1 MTKKLRVLIVEDEA
15 LIALLLADILASLGF
30 ELYDIVATE
39 AKAVAA
45 ALSLL
50 PDLMIVDAGLANGSG
65 VDAMRT
71 ILQTRAIPHLFVTG
85 NKRQVESLATDAVV
99 LEKPFFIPEL
109 VQAIETVLAVAA
121 AKV

>member
-15 LIALLLADILASLGF
+15 LIALLLADILESLG
-30 ELYDIVATE
+30 YDLCDSVATE
-39 AKAVAA
+39 ADAVAA
-45 ALSLL
+45 ALLHM
-50 PDLMIVDAGLANGSG
+50 PDLMIVDAGLSNGSG
-65 VDAMRT
+65 VDAVST

-109 VQAIETVLAVAA
+109 VQAIERVLAAA
-121 AKV
+121 TKA